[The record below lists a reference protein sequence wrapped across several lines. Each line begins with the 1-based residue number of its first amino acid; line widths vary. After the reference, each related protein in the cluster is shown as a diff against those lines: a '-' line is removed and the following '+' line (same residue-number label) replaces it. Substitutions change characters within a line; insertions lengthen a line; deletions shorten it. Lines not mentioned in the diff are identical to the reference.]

1 MKENLRILFVTSEHP
16 DFLYNGLGT
25 FTRDYVCEL
34 KKYCDVF
41 CVYFHLS
48 GGIKPLPN
56 EIVDLVLE
64 PKVVFNTFTSDAKSL
79 EVASSLRASLNSVID
94 NFKPDVIHCNDKQTY
109 LPFRFDKNVFYSS
122 HLMLSEN
129 FIKSGSKDFYFYD
142 TKIERCAIENSAIV
156 AVYSD
161 FAAKNLLKISGGLC
175 SPVVLPLGIKGEN
188 FFDNSVKYKN
198 YSDLAFENKS
208 NNIGEFKVAE
218 NPSCNFRKIRVS
230 FFGRF
235 ENFQKGVNDFIY
247 SVNSLGSHFKNKYN
261 IEYSLYGKGCLDV
274 GLDLSLFSNI
284 DFLEGKSLYDAY
296 KSSDIVVMPSRYES
310 FGFTGL
316 EAMAS
321 GCLLLVPTGLGMDM
335 YAKPNWNC
343 LEIPNDCDGI
353 ANVIYDAV
361 TNLANYRLLRE
372 NAIRTAKEWTWKKS
386 VLSHL
391 YFYKMIKN
399 QKVSQVS
406 SGYRYESREII
417 KNYENISDV
426 EKIHFCE
433 QERIC
438 ILKCIQEF
446 AGKKILILSG
456 GYNTVCENLPDNVTV
471 ISVLSVSESGVYVR
485 PECLEF
491 DDKSF
496 DVVISVGAWEAVVE
510 PCDAL
515 LEMQRVA
522 KDEVIIFYHQGYP
535 FFWQYFQIDADEDW
549 KEISSSKWNCK
560 VNDYRNF
567 ADSNDFF
574 SMYKIVRYFS
584 VENCQRLLKC
594 DTI

>member
-1 MKENLRILFVTSEHP
+1 MEKRLRILFITSEHP
-16 DFLYNGLGT
+16 DFLNGGLGV
-25 FTRDYVCEL
+25 FTRDYVQEL

-41 CVYFHLS
+41 CVCFHLD

-56 EIVDLVLE
+56 NIVDLVIE
-64 PKVVFNTFTSDAKSL
+64 PKLVLNTFSSDAKSL
-79 EVASSLRASLNSVID
+79 EVASSFRASLNEIIN
-94 NFKPDVIHCNDKQTY
+94 NFKPDVIHCNDIQTY
-109 LPFRFDKNVFYSS
+109 LPFRYDKNVFYSS
-122 HLMLSEN
+122 HSGVNSEYLNYSEN
-129 FIKSGSKDFYFYD
+129 SYQFSDS
-142 TKIERCAIENSAIV
+142 KIERCAIENSAVV

-161 FAAKNLLKISGGLC
+161 FAAKRLMKVSGVLC
-175 SPVVLPLGIKGEN
+175 SPIVLPLGIKSEN
-188 FFDNSVKYKN
+188 FLDNSIKY
-198 YSDLAFENKS
+198 ENKY
-208 NNIGEFKVAE
+208 EFEFCAE
-218 NPSCNFRKIRVS
+218 KNSYKDLKKTVKALNEFRKIRVT

-235 ENFQKGVNDFIY
+235 DNFQKGVNDFIY

-284 DFLEGKSLYDAY
+284 DFLEGKALYDAY

-321 GCLLLVPTGLGMDM
+321 GCLLLVPSGLGMDM

-343 LEIPNDCDGI
+343 LEIPNDCNGI

-361 TNLANYRLLRE
+361 TNLTNYRLLRE
-372 NAIRTAKEWTWKKS
+372 NAIRTAREWTWKKS
-386 VLSHL
+386 VLAHL
-391 YFYKMIKN
+391 YFYQMIKK
-399 QKVSQVS
+399 QKVAQVS

-438 ILKCIQEF
+438 ILKCIERF
-446 AGKKILILSG
+446 SGKKILILSG
-456 GYNTVCENLPDNVTV
+456 GYNMGAENLPENVTL
-471 ISVLSVSESGVYVR
+471 ISMLNVADSGVYVR

-491 DDKSF
+491 DDKVF

-535 FFWQYFQIDADEDW
+535 FFWQYFQIDADDDW
-549 KEISSSKWNCK
+549 KEISSSKWNCG
-560 VNDYRNF
+560 VNDYTGF
-567 ADSNDFF
+567 EDCNDFF
-574 SMYKIVRYFS
+574 SMYKIIRYFS
-584 VENCQRLLKC
+584 TENCQRLLKY